1 MTAALPVQFGSPP
14 LRRRAGVV
22 VELDVADEDVGDSV
36 SSDMGR
42 F

>member
-1 MTAALPVQFGSPP
+1 MWFAALP
-14 LRRRAGVV
+14 GVV
-22 VELDVADEDVGDSV
+22 QLDAADADVGDSV